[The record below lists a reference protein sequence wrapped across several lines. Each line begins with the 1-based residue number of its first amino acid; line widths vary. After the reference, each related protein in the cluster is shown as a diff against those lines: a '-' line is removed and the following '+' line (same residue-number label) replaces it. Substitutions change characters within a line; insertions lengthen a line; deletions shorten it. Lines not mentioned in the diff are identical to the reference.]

1 MDRNY
6 IEREHIVDRYL
17 AGELTVREAREFEK
31 YCLEHPQF
39 LNSLPIP
46 VRLKARLSRRPLEDS
61 ETGIF
66 PAIPS
71 STTHAAL
78 RAAEEGLDLDDA
90 EDDDEEPAR
99 PLAQILGGA
108 NRFLVFGLIFALI
121 AAIAGIIAYAV
132 HAGGLADELER
143 MKRQTQAVQMRAP
156 GSVQTYRLQLSRA
169 KPSSPTISIGWPNP
183 PQLMDI
189 HVDVTEGRYNTF
201 QITIDKADGTRV
213 MQIRRIARDSNKEL
227 RFALNSSAFGPGNYL
242 LRFDGYNW
250 RGQTEEI
257 GWVMLGLQ

>member
-78 RAAEEGLDLDDA
+78 RAAEEGFDDD
-90 EDDDEEPAR
+90 EDDEEPEPSAGR
-99 PLAQILGGA
+99 VVAGGA
-108 NRFLVFGLIFALI
+108 NRFVVFGLIFALI
-121 AAIAGIIAYAV
+121 AAIAGLIAYAV
-132 HAGGLADELER
+132 QAGKLANELDDV
-143 MKRQTQAVQMRAP
+143 KRQSQSLQMQAP
-156 GSVQTYRLQLSRA
+156 GSVQTYRLKLSRN
-169 KPSSPTISIGWPNP
+169 KPSSPTVSIGWPNP
-183 PQLMDI
+183 PQFMDL
-189 HVDVTEGRYNTF
+189 HVDVTEGRYTTF

-213 MQIRRIARDSNKEL
+213 MQIRRISRDSNKEL
-227 RFALNSSAFGPGNYL
+227 RLALNSSAFGPGNYL

-257 GWVMLGLQ
+257 GWAMLGLQ

>member
-6 IEREHIVDRYL
+6 IESEQIVDRYL

-46 VRLKARLSRRPLEDS
+46 VRLKARLARRPMEDS

-66 PAIPS
+66 QAIPS
-71 STTHAAL
+71 SATHAAL
-78 RAAEEGLDLDDA
+78 RATENDA
-90 EDDDEEPAR
+90 EDDEDDDDGRKWQASSAE
-99 PLAQILGGA
+99 GSGA
-108 NRFLVFGLIFALI
+108 NRIVVYALAFALI
-121 AAIAGIIAYAV
+121 AAIGGLIAYGM
-132 HAGGLADELER
+132 HASSLAKELKDV
-143 MKRQTQAVQMRAP
+143 KRNLQSTQMQAP

-169 KPSSPTISIGWPNP
+169 KPAAPTVAIGWPNP

-189 HVDVTEGRYNTF
+189 FVDVTEGTYTTF
-201 QITIDKADGTRV
+201 QITIDKVDGGRV

-227 RFALNSSAFGPGNYL
+227 RFGLNSSAFGPGNYL
-242 LRFDGYNW
+242 LRFDGYTW
-250 RGQTEEI
+250 RGQPEEI